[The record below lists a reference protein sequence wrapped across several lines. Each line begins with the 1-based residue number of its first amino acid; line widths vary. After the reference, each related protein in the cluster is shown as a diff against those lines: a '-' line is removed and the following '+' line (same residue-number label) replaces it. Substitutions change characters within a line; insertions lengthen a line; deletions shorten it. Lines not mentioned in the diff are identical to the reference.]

1 MESPLHSGGG
11 YVGEPSPDIVCT
23 VGSNSRSPE
32 LEGVGLEVHA
42 LVRVTGPW
50 LELPELVDT
59 DTQGLVMYLARIHNL
74 LLLSLLLSKKLT
86 VGGHSVKAK
95 PKRNRQ
101 YLASN

>member
-1 MESPLHSGGG
+1 MH
-11 YVGEPSPDIVCT
+11 IWVCT

-95 PKRNRQ
+95 PKRKSPATVEEEGRNDNLSFHAM
-101 YLASN
+101 YYV